1 MSSITTYLADGL
13 DGGHVLSVVEDGHV
27 PVHGLVAGVPVV
39 NGGPHLENLYHL
51 FYIYIYLR
59 MLTILLSLWCI
70 IYCVLCSVYML
81 SMIKL
86 TLLKS
91 GGAAARLTSGYQ
103 RLVRSG
109 TTATSVDIIV
119 DICAELSQFYN
130 LIQFSS
136 DSTGSELKCVFIFIC
151 GFPLCSTYRIVNR
164 CEGAS
169 ISSRVTRPARAR
181 PGHHQSIIYSL
192 YLLSLIQTSTALCR
206 WVYTS
211 SAAHWESAWST

>member
-1 MSSITTYLADGL
+1 
-13 DGGHVLSVVEDGHV
+13 
-27 PVHGLVAGVPVV
+27 
-39 NGGPHLENLYHL
+39 
-51 FYIYIYLR
+51 
-59 MLTILLSLWCI
+59 
-70 IYCVLCSVYML
+70 ML

-119 DICAELSQFYN
+119 DIFAELSQFYN

-136 DSTGSELKCVFIFIC
+136 DSTGSELKCVFYFY
-151 GFPLCSTYRIVNR
+151 LRISALLYLQNR
-164 CEGAS
+164 KQMRGS
-169 ISSRVTRPARAR
+169 QHQQQSNQTSQSPAR
-181 PGHHQSIIYSL
+181 PSSVHYLL

-211 SAAHWESAWST
+211 SAAH

>member
-1 MSSITTYLADGL
+1 
-13 DGGHVLSVVEDGHV
+13 
-27 PVHGLVAGVPVV
+27 
-39 NGGPHLENLYHL
+39 
-51 FYIYIYLR
+51 

-81 SMIKL
+81 SMIEL

-136 DSTGSELKCVFIFIC
+136 DLTGSELKCVFYFY
-151 GFPLCSTYRIVNR
+151 LRISALLYLQNR
-164 CEGAS
+164 KQMRGS
-169 ISSRVTRPARAR
+169 QHQQQSNQTSQSPAR
-181 PGHHQSIIYSL
+181 PSSVHYLL

-211 SAAHWESAWST
+211 SAAHWESAWSTLQYISPLFILWICQCVYENT